1 MKKVKQDN
9 STPNLSGQD
18 SKKIAAAAP
27 RNDNSTGVY
36 QLIDIGKIQPSKLN
50 YRKTFNAKA
59 QEELTES
66 IKSKGVLQPISV
78 RPLKG
83 NGSFE
88 IVIGSRRYC
97 GAKDAGL
104 KQIPCMVKELS
115 DAEALEIQVI
125 ENSQREDV
133 NPMEEAMGF
142 KRLIEMGKHTHE
154 TLAKKLGKSLSY
166 VFGRLSLAKLPE
178 EVQKAVL
185 GEKISLG
192 HALILTRLRHPSEQ
206 KEMLQAIIQQ
216 EMSVREA
223 AGSLDDFENDIN
235 KAVFDTAACEKCP
248 YLSRNQA
255 VLFPELKKSGECMD
269 KGCFFAKT
277 RDFYKAITEEKK
289 KEGFKIFTD
298 AKEVEGLIKKYVRIC
313 PPESSEYY
321 EKPKKYKSECMKCKE
336 NHAYFIYEKDSNYYR
351 KSIEFGEI
359 CLDKKCLDAMNR
371 TKTQDSNIQNSNE
384 GSGRISPHTIAAH
397 ARACRDRF
405 LRANFPAKVE
415 ASEVLQKRFTIYH
428 VLATYN
434 SFFLDEGQEGFMKGL
449 NPSFNKNKN
458 KYSVG
463 QDVIY
468 GFVAW
473 IPAARLDE
481 ALKRILVIAIQ
492 WADEDVLLRM
502 TPEAGIDMAKDFGP
516 DEEFLNSK
524 TKDELMKFIGT
535 HKLTVEMKE
544 SEKKGNIVKAIL
556 VQDLKG
562 KLTKELKEA
571 VEIEEGNAT

>member
-1 MKKVKQDN
+1 
-9 STPNLSGQD
+9 
-18 SKKIAAAAP
+18 
-27 RNDNSTGVY
+27 
-36 QLIDIGKIQPSKLN
+36 
-50 YRKTFNAKA
+50 
-59 QEELTES
+59 
-66 IKSKGVLQPISV
+66 
-78 RPLKG
+78 
-83 NGSFE
+83 
-88 IVIGSRRYC
+88 
-97 GAKDAGL
+97 
-104 KQIPCMVKELS
+104 
-115 DAEALEIQVI
+115 

-166 VFGRLSLAKLPE
+166 VFGRLSLARLHE

-185 GEKISLG
+185 SEKISLG
-192 HALILTRLRHPSEQ
+192 HALILTRLRYPSEQ
-206 KEMLQAIIQQ
+206 KEMMKAIITD

-223 AGSLDDFENDIN
+223 AKALNDFENDIN
-235 KAVFDTAACEKCP
+235 KAVFDTAACETCP

-255 VLFPELKKSGECMD
+255 VLFPELKKTGECMD

-277 RDFYKAITEEKK
+277 RDFYKAIINEKQK
-289 KEGFKIFTD
+289 AGFKICHD
-298 AKEVEGLIKKYVRIC
+298 AKEIEELIKKYVRIC
-313 PPESSEYY
+313 PPDSSEYHD
-321 EKPKKYKSECMKCKE
+321 KPKKYKSECMKCKE
-336 NHAYFIYEKDSNYYR
+336 NHAYFIYEKDSNYYG
-351 KSIEFGEI
+351 KHIEFGEI
-359 CLDKKCLDAMNR
+359 CMNKKCLDAMNR
-371 TKTQDSNIQNSNE
+371 SKNSGAESKAENSDSGN
-384 GSGRISPHTIAAH
+384 GRISPHTVAAH
-397 ARACRDRF
+397 AMACRD
-405 LRANFPAKVE
+405 
-415 ASEVLQKRFTIYH
+415 RFTIYH